1 MKERLS
7 EKSCP
12 DFASALASREPVPG
26 GGGAAALAGALGAAL
41 ASMVGNLTLG
51 RKKYAVYEDDIRR
64 ILERAGGVRERL
76 LALIDED
83 AEGFEPLSRAYSI
96 PKEDP
101 DRERILT
108 EATLTACR
116 APLEMMRQICCA
128 VELLEELTEKG
139 SVMLLSD
146 VGCGSALCRGALEAA
161 SLNIFINTKTLQDR
175 EAAER
180 LDRET
185 DEMLSVYVPRAQ
197 AVTDA
202 VQKRLRQVR
211 K

>member
-12 DFASALASREPVPG
+12 EFARSLASREPVPG

-51 RKKYAVYEDDIRR
+51 RKKYAAYEEDIRR
-64 ILERAGGVRERL
+64 ILDRAEAVRERL

-83 AEGFEPLSRAYSI
+83 AMGFEPLSRAYSI
-96 PKEDP
+96 PKKDP
-101 DRERILT
+101 DRDEILT
-108 EATLTACR
+108 QATLAACK
-116 APLEMMRQICCA
+116 APMEMMRQICEA

-161 SLNIFINTKTLQDR
+161 SLNIFINTKTLNDK

-180 LDRET
+180 LNAET
-185 DEMLSVYVPRAQ
+185 DVMLSVYVPRAQ
-197 AVTDA
+197 AVTDLVA
-202 VQKRLRQVR
+202 ERLRQVR

>member
-12 DFASALASREPVPG
+12 EFASVLASREPVPG

-51 RKKYAVYEDDIRR
+51 RKKYAAYEDDIRR
-64 ILERAGGVRERL
+64 ILERAGAIRERL

-83 AEGFEPLSRAYSI
+83 AAGFEPLARAYSI
-96 PKEDP
+96 PREDP

-116 APLEMMRQICCA
+116 APLEMMHQICGA

-175 EAAER
+175 EAAGK
-180 LDRET
+180 LDQET
-185 DEMLSVYVPRAQ
+185 EEMLSVYIPRAQ
-197 AVTDA
+197 AVTDL
-202 VQKRLRQVR
+202 VKSRLRQSR